1 MLLVSRLCLPCPLF
15 NLTMQYQINYNRGY
29 NTPVCAT
36 EYTYADSFNEAWV
49 KGDCMAQYPEQVC
62 DVYPVNT
69 LNDYN

>member
-1 MLLVSRLCLPCPLF
+1 
-15 NLTMQYQINYNRGY
+15 MQYQINYNRGY

-36 EYTYADSFNEAWV
+36 EYAYADSFDEAWV